1 MGELSH
7 ILKFSSR
14 YLRDR
19 YDNKIL
25 YFNPI
30 QPSIGQPNITDVSK
44 KIRNPQK
51 NSSR

>member
-1 MGELSH
+1 MGEVSQ

-14 YLRDR
+14 YLRHR

-30 QPSIGQPNITDVSK
+30 QPSIGQLNNTDVSK
-44 KIRNPQK
+44 KIRNPHK
-51 NSSR
+51 NSFR